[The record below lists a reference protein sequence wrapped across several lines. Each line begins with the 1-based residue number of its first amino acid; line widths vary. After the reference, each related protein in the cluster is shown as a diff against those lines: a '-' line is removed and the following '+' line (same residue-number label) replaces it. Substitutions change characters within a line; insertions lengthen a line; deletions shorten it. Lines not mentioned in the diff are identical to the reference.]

1 MLPKIRRTL
10 RKLPLRPS
18 GAVLILASSI
28 QNAHS
33 GAGTRI
39 SALANTSSLSLV
51 LMPLMWS
58 GWKCEMTIT
67 STLLGS
73 RPAAARLAVIVP
85 AGGGGWPPPAGW
97 GSARLGPGVYSRGV
111 GGEGQFFRG

>member
-85 AGGGGWPPPAGW
+85 AGGGGVPPPPGCGNTHLDPAVTHREVAGHPH
-97 GSARLGPGVYSRGV
+97 LSR
-111 GGEGQFFRG
+111 